1 MKDFKE
7 NLDEESIN
15 EAGVD
20 RLPAGRQG
28 FARPSASRTFAQR
41 VLQALS
47 RYCLLIIVGLAALSI
62 TVLHFQGKY
71 LLQALRGT
79 PLPTF
84 WLEQIAQAPLVPEKT
99 EVYQKTL
106 AEETQEAWRKRT
118 QKITK
123 PQWQDSYSTPVVM
136 PDTATRQDSIKANV
150 AQREP
155 TPKKRRAKGH
165 RKKPAVAPPT
175 DRDSVVEEKPSFF
188 QPVRVAS
195 SQLGS
200 TFLSCVVHGDQEI
213 DNRQRMVLR
222 LTEAATVNDKTVLA
236 GTLIYGMAH
245 LAQNRIQVVIS
256 RIGTQ
261 IVNYR
266 VYDHT
271 YHEGITL
278 DERDEV
284 VGEAAKETAWRQS
297 QRRLGNRRTGE
308 LPTEIASDLARGL
321 LQRTRRRRSSVFLP
335 DGYPL
340 YIAAL

>member
-1 MKDFKE
+1 MKDFKD

-20 RLPAGRQG
+20 R
-28 FARPSASRTFAQR
+28 FARPTASQTFTQR

-47 RYCLLIIVGLAALSI
+47 RYSLLIIVGLAALSI

-84 WLEQIAQAPLVPEKT
+84 WLERIAQAPPVPDKT

-106 AEETQEAWRKRT
+106 AEEAQEAWQKRT

-123 PQWQDSYSTPVVM
+123 PQWQDSYRTPAV
-136 PDTATRQDSIKANV
+136 RQDTVGQRSVKDSTSMETVV
-150 AQREP
+150 AEP
-155 TPKKRRAKGH
+155 SAKKRIYN
-165 RKKPAVAPPT
+165 RKQQKQKPAVAEALPPP
-175 DRDSVVEEKPSFF
+175 EEKPSFF

-195 SQLGS
+195 SPSG
-200 TFLSCVVHGDQEI
+200 TAFLSCVVHGDQEV

-222 LTEAATVNDKTVLA
+222 LTEGATVNDKTVPA
-236 GTLIYGMAH
+236 GTLIYGLTR
-245 LAQNRIQVVIS
+245 LAQDRIQVVIS

-261 IVNYR
+261 AVNYQ

-271 YHEGITL
+271 YYEGITL
-278 DERDEV
+278 DERDDV
-284 VGEAAKETAWRQS
+284 VGEATKETAWRQG
-297 QRRLGNRRTGE
+297 QRRLRNRRTGE
-308 LPTEIASDLARGL
+308 LPSEIASDLARGL
-321 LQRTRRRRSSVFLP
+321 LQRTRRRKTSVFLP

>member
-20 RLPAGRQG
+20 R
-28 FARPSASRTFAQR
+28 FASTPASRTFAQR

-47 RYCLLIIVGLAALSI
+47 RYSLLIIVGLAALSI

-84 WLEQIAQAPLVPEKT
+84 WLERIAQAPPVPDKT
-99 EVYQKTL
+99 EVYQQAL
-106 AEETQEAWRKRT
+106 AEEAREAWRKRT
-118 QKITK
+118 QKVTK
-123 PQWQDSYSTPVVM
+123 PQWQASYRTPVTAIGQDSVTA
-136 PDTATRQDSIKANV
+136 DTARY
-150 AQREP
+150 EP
-155 TPKKRRAKGH
+155 PPKKRRGIERR
-165 RKKPAVAPPT
+165 RKLAVIPSPT
-175 DRDSVVEEKPSFF
+175 ENDSIIVAKPSFF
-188 QPVRVAS
+188 QPVRVTSNPSGTA
-195 SQLGS
+195 
-200 TFLSCVVHGDQEI
+200 FLSCVVHGDQEV

-222 LTEAATVNDKTVLA
+222 LTETATVRGKEVQA
-236 GTLIYGMAH
+236 GTLIYGITS
-245 LAQNRIQVVIS
+245 LAQNRIQVTIS

-261 IVNYR
+261 AVNYR

-284 VGEAAKETAWRQS
+284 VQEAAKETAWRQG
-297 QRRLGNRRTGE
+297 RRRTRE
-308 LPTEIASDLARGL
+308 LPTEIASDLARNI
-321 LQRTRRRRSSVFLP
+321 LQRTRRRKSSVFLP

-340 YIAAL
+340 YISQQ

>member
-1 MKDFKE
+1 M
-7 NLDEESIN
+7 
-15 EAGVD
+15 
-20 RLPAGRQG
+20 
-28 FARPSASRTFAQR
+28 
-41 VLQALS
+41 
-47 RYCLLIIVGLAALSI
+47 GLAALSI
-62 TVLHFQGKY
+62 TVLHFQGRY

-84 WLEQIAQAPLVPEKT
+84 RLERIAKAPPVPDKT
-99 EVYQKTL
+99 EVYQQVL
-106 AEETQEAWRKRT
+106 AEEAQEAWRKRA
-118 QKITK
+118 QRITK
-123 PQWQDSYSTPVVM
+123 PQWQASYSAPVVM
-136 PDTATRQDSIKANV
+136 PDTATEQDSVKANV

-155 TPKKRRAKGH
+155 PPKKRRS
-165 RKKPAVAPPT
+165 KKSSGVVSPPPT

-188 QPVRVAS
+188 QPVRVVS
-195 SQLGS
+195 SPS
-200 TFLSCVVHGDQEI
+200 DAAFLSCVVHGDQEV

-222 LTEAATVNDKTVLA
+222 LTEAATLSNKEVPA
-236 GTLIYGMAH
+236 GTLVYGLTR
-245 LAQNRIQVVIS
+245 LAQDRVQVVIS

-261 IVNYR
+261 AVNYR

-308 LPTEIASDLARGL
+308 LPTEIASDLARGI
-321 LQRTRRRRSSVFLP
+321 LQRTRRRKTSVFLP

>member
-20 RLPAGRQG
+20 R
-28 FARPSASRTFAQR
+28 FARPPASRTFTQR

-47 RYCLLIIVGLAALSI
+47 RYSLLIIVGLAALSI

-84 WLEQIAQAPLVPEKT
+84 WLERITKPPPVPDKT
-99 EVYQKTL
+99 EVYQQVL
-106 AEETQEAWRKRT
+106 AEEAQEAWRKRS
-118 QKITK
+118 QKVTK
-123 PQWQDSYSTPVVM
+123 PQWQASYSTPVVM
-136 PDTATRQDSIKANV
+136 PNTATMQDSVKASI

-155 TPKKRRAKGH
+155 TPKKH
-165 RKKPAVAPPT
+165 LPKKSSVIVSPPPT
-175 DRDSVVEEKPSFF
+175 DRDSIVEEKPSFF
-188 QPVRVAS
+188 QPVRVAG
-195 SQLGS
+195 SQSGS
-200 TFLSCVVHGDQEI
+200 MFLSCVVHGDQEV

-222 LTEAATVNDKTVLA
+222 LTEDAKVRGKDISA
-236 GTLIYGMAH
+236 GTLIYGMTRMS
-245 LAQNRIQVVIS
+245 QDRIQVVIS

-261 IVNYR
+261 TVNYQ

-278 DERDEV
+278 DERDDI
-284 VGEAAKETAWRQS
+284 VGEAAKETAWRQGN
-297 QRRLGNRRTGE
+297 RRLGSRRTDQ

-321 LQRTRRRRSSVFLP
+321 LQRTRRRKTSVFLP

>member
-1 MKDFKE
+1 MKEFKD
-7 NLDEESIN
+7 NLDEDSIN
-15 EAGVD
+15 EGSVD
-20 RLPAGRQG
+20 RFNSSTP
-28 FARPSASRTFAQR
+28 SRTFVQKAAQ
-41 VLQALS
+41 VLS
-47 RYCLLIIVGLAALSI
+47 RYSLLIIVGLAAVSI
-62 TVLHFQGKY
+62 TVLHFQGRY

-84 WLEQIAQAPLVPEKT
+84 WLERITKAPPVPDKT
-99 EVYQKTL
+99 EVYQQAL
-106 AEETQEAWRKRT
+106 AEEAREAWRKRT
-118 QKITK
+118 QKVTK
-123 PQWQDSYSTPVVM
+123 PQWQASYSTPVVM
-136 PDTATRQDSIKANV
+136 PDTATEQDSVKANV

-175 DRDSVVEEKPSFF
+175 DHDTVVVDKPSFF

-195 SQLGS
+195 STSSS
-200 TFLSCVVHGDQEI
+200 TFFSCVVHGDQEI
-213 DNRQRMVLR
+213 DNRKRMVLR
-222 LTEAATVNDKTVLA
+222 LTEVATVNDKTVPA
-236 GTLIYGMAH
+236 GTLIYGMTR

-261 IVNYR
+261 VVNYR

-284 VGEAAKETAWRQS
+284 VQEAAKETAWRQG
-297 QRRLGNRRTGE
+297 RRRTRE
-308 LPTEIASDLARGL
+308 LPTEIASDLARDI
-321 LQRTRRRRSSVFLP
+321 LQRTRRRKSSVFLP

-340 YIAAL
+340 YISQQ